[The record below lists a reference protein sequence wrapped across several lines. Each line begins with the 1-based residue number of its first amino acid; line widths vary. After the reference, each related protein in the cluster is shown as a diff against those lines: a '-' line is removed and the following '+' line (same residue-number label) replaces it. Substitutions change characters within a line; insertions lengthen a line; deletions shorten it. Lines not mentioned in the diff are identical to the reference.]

1 MRKTTAALITAAT
14 TAIATGAGLATA
26 SASPAASASSGTEHF
41 YLMTTSG
48 TSNRS
53 SLIAE
58 GVFTAAGVDISGSST
73 DTVQLPGGTFKI
85 HHSGGPSGAPKVNP
99 ATCFTTLT
107 VTDPFSVNGGTGKYK
122 GLTGSGTAVI
132 SIIAIL
138 ARSHG
143 ACTEDANPVAWHQ
156 TITGTAHVHL

>member
-1 MRKTTAALITAAT
+1 MRKTTAALIATATIVLA
-14 TAIATGAGLATA
+14 AGAGLATA
-26 SASPAASASSGTEHF
+26 SASPAAPASSGTEHF

-48 TSNRS
+48 TSNSS
-53 SLIAE
+53 SLIAT

-73 DTVQLPGGTFKI
+73 DAVRLPGGTFKI
-85 HHSGGPSGAPKVNP
+85 HHPGGPSGAPKVNP

-107 VTDPFSVNGGTGKYK
+107 ATVPFSVNGGTGKYK
-122 GLTGSGTAVI
+122 GLAGSGTAVI
-132 SIIAIL
+132 SVVAIL

-143 ACTEDANPVAWHQ
+143 ACSENANPLAWHQ

>member
-14 TAIATGAGLATA
+14 TALATGAGLATA
-26 SASPAASASSGTEHF
+26 SASPTPAASSGTEHF

-58 GVFTAAGVDISGSST
+58 GVFTAAGVDISTGPST

-85 HHSGGPSGAPKVNP
+85 NHPGGNGNPKVNP
-99 ATCFTTLT
+99 ATCFVTYTGTAKFTL
-107 VTDPFSVNGGTGKYK
+107 SGGTGKYK
-122 GLTGSGTAVI
+122 GIAGSGEAVI
-132 SIIAIL
+132 TIVAIA

-143 ACTEDANPVAWHQ
+143 ACSENANPLAWHQ